1 MKTRKVKKHR
11 KKKLR
16 NVEKKITVAK
26 IEKTQTYIKNM

>member
-11 KKKLR
+11 KKNL
-16 NVEKKITVAK
+16 EMQKKITVAK